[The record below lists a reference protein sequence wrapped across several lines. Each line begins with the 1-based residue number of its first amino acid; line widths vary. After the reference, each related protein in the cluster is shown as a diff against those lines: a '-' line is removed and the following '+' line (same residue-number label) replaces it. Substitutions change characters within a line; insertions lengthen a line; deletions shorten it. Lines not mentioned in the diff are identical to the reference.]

1 MSAGTSERRVLDEAG
16 GVRAMTWVMAIM
28 VFLTMLAAALGL
40 ATAGAARSLDR
51 NLAGKLTVQV
61 IAGDAAARDATAA
74 GIARALRT
82 LPGVR
87 RADVVDRAAMTRLL
101 APWLG
106 SDGAD
111 PDLPVPAMI
120 DVELDDRADGA
131 ATGAAVETAVRARS
145 ASARVDRHAAWMSP
159 VGGFMRTLTALAA
172 GVVALMAS
180 ATAVVVVLA
189 VRAGLDAHR
198 ATIEVMHMLG
208 STDVQVARLFQRR
221 IAIDAAFGG
230 ACGGVAAVA
239 MLAVLGTQ
247 ASGLGSELLG
257 QVALGPLDW
266 VAIAI
271 LPFAFVVL
279 GMAAARVS
287 VTRALGRT
295 L

>member
-1 MSAGTSERRVLDEAG
+1 MSARTSERRVLDEAG

-51 NLAGKLTVQV
+51 SLAGKLTVQV
-61 IAGDAAARDATAA
+61 IAGDAAARDATAV
-74 GIARALRT
+74 GIAVALRT
-82 LPGVR
+82 LPAVR
-87 RADVVDRAAMTRLL
+87 RAAPVDRATMTRLL

-111 PDLPVPAMI
+111 ADLPVPAMI
-120 DVELDDRADGA
+120 DVELADGADGA
-131 ATGAAVETAVRARS
+131 AVEAAVRARS
-145 ASARVDRHAAWMSP
+145 PSARVDRHAAWMSP
-159 VGGFMRTLTALAA
+159 VGGFMRTLTLLAA

-189 VRAGLDAHR
+189 VRAGLEAHR

-221 IAIDAAFGG
+221 IAIDAAIGG
-230 ACGGVAAVA
+230 ACGGAGAIAV
-239 MLAVLGTQ
+239 LALLGTQ
-247 ASGLGSELLG
+247 VSGLGSELLG
-257 QVALGPLDW
+257 QVALGAADW
-266 VAIAI
+266 IMVAG
-271 LPFAFVVL
+271 LPVAFVAL
-279 GMAAARVS
+279 GMIAARLS